1 MFESRPRVFP
11 SRTIMLE
18 SGEIKGFPMV
28 GDYASYCRCVGSQKL
43 SNGKKKDELILREK
57 KKNFFSALQPTG

>member
-1 MFESRPRVFP
+1 
-11 SRTIMLE
+11 MLE